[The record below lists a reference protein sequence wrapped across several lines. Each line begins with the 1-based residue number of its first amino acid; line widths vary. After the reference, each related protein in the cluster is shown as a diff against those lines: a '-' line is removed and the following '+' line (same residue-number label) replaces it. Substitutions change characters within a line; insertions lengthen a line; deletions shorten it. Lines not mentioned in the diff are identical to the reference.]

1 VGGLPAHIGPARAA
15 VQDIHRELGRVA
27 PKHWCQFGLKNHGP
41 HYVKMVRCGV
51 PLFRWTLA
59 WRLHSLGN
67 DSVLLAK
74 HVDRFV
80 LASIISPKHV
90 YLARIAKRLETLE
103 RLRPSSSQQKCYS
116 SWSGD
121 Q

>member
-1 VGGLPAHIGPARAA
+1 
-15 VQDIHRELGRVA
+15 
-27 PKHWCQFGLKNHGP
+27 
-41 HYVKMVRCGV
+41 
-51 PLFRWTLA
+51 
-59 WRLHSLGN
+59 
-67 DSVLLAK
+67 
-74 HVDRFV
+74 
-80 LASIISPKHV
+80 V